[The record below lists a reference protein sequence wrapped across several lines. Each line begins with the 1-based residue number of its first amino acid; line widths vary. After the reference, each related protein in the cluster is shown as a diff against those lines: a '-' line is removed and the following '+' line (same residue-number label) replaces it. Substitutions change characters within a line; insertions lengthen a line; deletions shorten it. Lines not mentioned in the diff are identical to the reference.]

1 MESFAYY
8 RLPFCNRYT
17 LLRQSCGRPR
27 ALSSAAELGRQS
39 GFVMAPFAVST
50 DCPMLLL
57 MPDEVEEHP
66 VPLLETVLQTP
77 IPITI
82 TTDRAGYSADF
93 VRFHRSIC
101 NGTFSK
107 IVLARSAEVVANEV
121 VGAEALFF
129 RACCLYPQLF
139 VSLFSAP
146 ACGTWLM
153 ATPEIL
159 LDGNRSDW
167 HTMALAGTMKWRGE
181 VCGEALWSD
190 KNIQEQRYVS
200 TYLAHCLGRF
210 GAGITETEPRTVRA
224 GQLVHL
230 RSDFRFTLPDGRKIG
245 DLINALHPTPA
256 ICGLPKD
263 EAYRFILANE
273 HISRRYYSGFAGPF
287 DPDGTTHL
295 YVSLRCMQIF
305 DNYYRLYAGGG
316 LLSDSTEQQEWDET
330 EAKMETALEVFKFM
344 S

>member
-159 LDGNRSDW
+159 LDGNGSDW
-167 HTMALAGTMKWRGE
+167 HTDGTCWYDEMARRGVRRGTMVG
-181 VCGEALWSD
+181 
-190 KNIQEQRYVS
+190 
-200 TYLAHCLGRF
+200 
-210 GAGITETEPRTVRA
+210 
-224 GQLVHL
+224 
-230 RSDFRFTLPDGRKIG
+230 
-245 DLINALHPTPA
+245 
-256 ICGLPKD
+256 
-263 EAYRFILANE
+263 
-273 HISRRYYSGFAGPF
+273 
-287 DPDGTTHL
+287 
-295 YVSLRCMQIF
+295 
-305 DNYYRLYAGGG
+305 
-316 LLSDSTEQQEWDET
+316 
-330 EAKMETALEVFKFM
+330 
-344 S
+344 